1 MNSPSPPQC
10 FHGFEPLSGDGKSF
24 RIIESDIS
32 DSDIEKLTPEQ
43 KSSGSK
49 IESQN
54 ATLTKSFDETIEKK
68 FFSMDETPTKILLPT
83 EIIQVEKVVEVAQ
96 EKNTVETNS
105 KRPLI
110 CTPVVLRK
118 VPSNEPVETINITDD
133 PITIT
138 LDDSDDEKDPKKRN
152 VSIEIIENN
161 DSNATPKA
169 GRFLTPDSYFTE
181 SSKGPCKTKRRKI
194 SSSHFYNLTLNPSFP
209 LGIFEKKMTGG
220 APSAFEEEITKLV
233 TGGRRSRRN
242 MENQDTS
249 TPKVSA
255 GNFMNIIFEKYIQ
268 CLFYLCQANLKKH

>member
-10 FHGFEPLSGDGKSF
+10 FHGFEPLSEDGKSF

-32 DSDIEKLTPEQ
+32 DSDIEKVTLEQ
-43 KSSGSK
+43 QSSETK
-49 IESQN
+49 VESQN
-54 ATLTKSFDETIEKK
+54 VETTLTKSFDETIEKK
-68 FFSMDETPTKILLPT
+68 FFSMDETPTKIILPT
-83 EIIQVEKVVEVAQ
+83 EIIQVEKVEVVQ
-96 EKNTVETNS
+96 EKNTVETTS
-105 KRPLI
+105 KKPLI

-118 VPSNEPVETINITDD
+118 IPSNEPVETINLTEE

-138 LDDSDDEKDPKKRN
+138 LDDSDDEKEPKKRN

-161 DSNATPKA
+161 DVNATPKA

-181 SSKGPCKTKRRKI
+181 NSKGPCKTKRRKI
-194 SSSHFYNLTLNPSFP
+194 SSSHFYNLTLNPTFP

-242 MENQDTS
+242 IENPDTS
-249 TPKVSA
+249 TPKVSI
-255 GNFMNIIFEKYIQ
+255 GSFMNMY
-268 CLFYLCQANLKKH
+268 YLMFTSAFRI